1 MASRK
6 QKISAAAQYRRMMQ
20 NGNGRKRSKDDAY
33 DSYKSILR
41 AILMSN
47 NQHEETQNQRLRD
60 LEKRMTNLETQGSA
74 LLAKIDTLSQIGK
87 VLILVAGTAIG
98 IPVMEM
104 M

>member
-1 MASRK
+1 MTA
-6 QKISAAAQYRRMMQ
+6 
-20 NGNGRKRSKDDAY
+20 
-33 DSYKSILR
+33 
-41 AILMSN
+41 
-47 NQHEETQNQRLRD
+47 NQHEETKNQRLRD
-60 LEKRMTNLETQGSA
+60 LEKRMSNLETQGSA